1 MNIIGENNER
11 HAMDVLSVGQRVLL
25 ETVCKEFD
33 ESISIQEIN
42 YETGYI
48 TFNYLYNRGTEHE
61 FVKEDFMSV
70 NVNCESTSCMMWE
83 VVNAVYKKC
92 V

>member
-33 ESISIQEIN
+33 ESISI
-42 YETGYI
+42 
-48 TFNYLYNRGTEHE
+48 
-61 FVKEDFMSV
+61 
-70 NVNCESTSCMMWE
+70 
-83 VVNAVYKKC
+83 
-92 V
+92 